1 MQRRGRGLLR
11 ESRRKYDFVA
21 DLPQARASCFSRADY
36 KSRRDGSVG
45 EGRRGGSVPAASQ
58 VSVMEDIVET
68 GEGDTVAPTSYTVQM
83 LPSEVIDALRR
94 SAIFLSFLM
103 LMAGGYDFAHWW
115 QHPLVID
122 QHGSYQTVIN
132 LLLCRYL
139 GGMLTSAAIA
149 SVLIVLRFSIG
160 GAQYANV
167 ALLTFPFF
175 TSMVGYWL
183 APDASSQYTAFLG
196 REDSRDMAER

>member
-1 MQRRGRGLLR
+1 MFVSTLP
-11 ESRRKYDFVA
+11 RKRHIKK
-21 DLPQARASCFSRADY
+21 Q
-36 KSRRDGSVG
+36 
-45 EGRRGGSVPAASQ
+45 
-58 VSVMEDIVET
+58 
-68 GEGDTVAPTSYTVQM
+68 
-83 LPSEVIDALRR
+83 
-94 SAIFLSFLM
+94 
-103 LMAGGYDFAHWW
+103 DFAHWW
-115 QHPLVID
+115 QHPLIID

-196 REDSRDMAER
+196 REDSREMAEG